1 MRAALKLV
9 VSVLCL
15 SAPVL
20 AHAGTDSR
28 QSSLA
33 AATKRAMT
41 VAPWVD
47 VTVRDVTVGEHI
59 TWVAHTSGRQ
69 LYSCAARASGE
80 LVSGDQ
86 VACVRVALS
95 RAQRQEMDA
104 RYDRTLR
111 ANYNKIPFPGQ
122 AITTYD
128 YVPLAVR

>member
-1 MRAALKLV
+1 MKIALKLV

-20 AHAGTDSR
+20 AHAGTNSLE
-28 QSSLA
+28 SSLA

-59 TWVAHTSGRQ
+59 TWVARTSGRQ
-69 LYSCAARASGE
+69 LYSCAAKASGE
-80 LVSGDQ
+80 GFHSGDQ
-86 VACVRVALS
+86 VACVRVPLT
-95 RAQRQEMDA
+95 RAQRQEMA
-104 RYDRTLR
+104 AYDRTLQ

-128 YVPLAVR
+128 YLPLPVR